1 MAVEMRPLA
10 SMVPTKPMMR
20 TPAMINVRTAT
31 ELFGFPMINEFDP
44 CTAGRPL
51 LVTCCPA
58 GAAPETD
65 AYRPAYER
73 PAMYRTFLLPITFLS
88 AWGLCAQ
95 PDQAATRSAD
105 ELFHA
110 GERAYKGGD
119 QATAIQLYSEA
130 LALDPEHLNAYLQ
143 RGFCHSLQRAY
154 AAAVSD
160 FTAVIDRQADHLWAY
175 TSRGSAY
182 GKLGKEELAIQDFN
196 TVLRLDPRNQE
207 AYNNRGWA
215 KKAAGDAEGACA
227 DWNASRKM
235 GNAEARII
243 LKNNRCK

>member
-1 MAVEMRPLA
+1 MFRA
-10 SMVPTKPMMR
+10 
-20 TPAMINVRTAT
+20 
-31 ELFGFPMINEFDP
+31 
-44 CTAGRPL
+44 L
-51 LVTCCPA
+51 LLSA
-58 GAAPETD
+58 
-65 AYRPAYER
+65 
-73 PAMYRTFLLPITFLS
+73 TFLF
-88 AWGLCAQ
+88 AWGLSAQ
-95 PDQAATRSAD
+95 PPQAATHSAD

-119 QATAIQLYSEA
+119 PATAIQLYSQTLA
-130 LALDPEHLNAYLQ
+130 LAPEHFNAYLQ

-154 AAAVSD
+154 AEAISD

-182 GKLGKEELAIQDFN
+182 GKLGKQELAIQDFN

-215 KKAAGDAEGACA
+215 KKAAGDTQGACA
-227 DWNASRKM
+227 DWNSSRKM
-235 GNAEARII
+235 GNGEAKII